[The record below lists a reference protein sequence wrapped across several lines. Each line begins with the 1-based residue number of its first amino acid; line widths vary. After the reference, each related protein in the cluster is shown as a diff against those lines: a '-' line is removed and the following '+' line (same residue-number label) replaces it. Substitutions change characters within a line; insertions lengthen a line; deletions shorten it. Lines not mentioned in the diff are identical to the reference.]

1 MTTDRQGARQK
12 ILVSACLMGDPVRY
26 DAGHKRLLDERLARW
41 QRQGRLVVVCPE
53 VAGGLPTPRPAAEI
67 RGGTTAEI
75 RGGTTAE
82 IRGGTTAE
90 IRGGTTAEIR
100 GVGGAEVLAG
110 NARIIE
116 TTGGD
121 ATDAFV
127 RGAELAL
134 GVAQRHGC
142 RLALLTEAS
151 PSCGSREIYA
161 GHFDGTRRPGEG
173 VTTALL
179 RAHGIEVFSPG
190 QLDGLSRRLD
200 EIEAVAGGE

>member
-53 VAGGLPTPRPAAEI
+53 VAGGLPTPRPA
-67 RGGTTAEI
+67 
-75 RGGTTAE
+75 
-82 IRGGTTAE
+82 AE

>member
-1 MTTDRQGARQK
+1 MTTDRPGARQK

-53 VAGGLPTPRPAAEI
+53 VAGGLPTPRPPAEIRGGTAAEI
-67 RGGTTAEI
+67 RGGTA
-75 RGGTTAE
+75 
-82 IRGGTTAE
+82 
-90 IRGGTTAEIR
+90 AEIR

-116 TTGGD
+116 STGGD

-127 RGAELAL
+127 LGAELAL

-161 GHFDGTRRPGEG
+161 GRFDGTRRPGEG

-179 RAHGIEVFSPG
+179 RAHGIEVFSPD

-200 EIEAVAGGE
+200 EIEAVSGGA